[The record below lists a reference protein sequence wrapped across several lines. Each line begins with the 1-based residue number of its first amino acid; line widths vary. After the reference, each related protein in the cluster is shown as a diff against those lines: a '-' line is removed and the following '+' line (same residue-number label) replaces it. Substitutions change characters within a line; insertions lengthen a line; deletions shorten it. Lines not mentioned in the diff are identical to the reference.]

1 MDQPP
6 VICEVCALDV
16 DPEVA
21 VKAEMTV
28 AGAMCPS
35 AMIFHPGCYEQAKAM
50 WQPDPDS
57 YCLVD
62 TRFPET
68 MRWTDPAN
76 IEV

>member
-1 MDQPP
+1 M
-6 VICEVCALDV
+6 CEVCGLDV
-16 DPEVA
+16 EAEVA
-21 VKAEMTV
+21 VKAEMSV
-28 AGAMCPS
+28 AGAMCPTP
-35 AMIFHPGCYEQAKAM
+35 MIFHPVCYEQAKGM

-68 MRWTDPAN
+68 QRWTDPDA